1 VFHALKDQNCFS
13 SLGPARRIWA
23 IPAIHGDVNALTQ
36 LHDVIHGL
44 VKPGDRIVYMGN
56 YTGYGDHAVQTID
69 EILAF
74 RRLLLAMPG
83 MMADDFIYLRGVQEE
98 MWDKLL
104 QLQFAPNPGDVLLW
118 MLGNGLSPSLYSY
131 GLSPHD
137 GIEASSRGIMD
148 ITKWTASVRAAIRR
162 RPGHETLQSHL
173 RRAAYTPTEE
183 SYPMLFVHAGLDSS
197 KPLGD
202 QGDNFWWG
210 SEKFRA
216 ITQAYKP
223 FEKVIR
229 GFDPTHKGL
238 HLNCIT
244 ATLDDGCGFGGKLVC
259 AGFARSGEIE
269 ELVEV

>member
-1 VFHALKDQNCFS
+1 VFHALKDQSCFTNLAKS
-13 SLGPARRIWA
+13 RRIWA
-23 IPAIHGDVNALTQ
+23 IPAIHSNVGALTN
-36 LHDVIHGL
+36 LHDSIHPL
-44 VKPGDRIVYMGN
+44 IKPGDRVVYMGN
-56 YTGYGDHAVQTID
+56 YTGYGEQAVDTIE

-74 RRLLLAMPG
+74 RRLVLAMPG

-118 MLGNGLSPSLYSY
+118 MLGNGMAPSLYSY

-137 GIEASSRGIMD
+137 GIEACSKGIMHL
-148 ITKWTASVRAAIRR
+148 TKWTASVRQAIRR
-162 RPGHETLQSHL
+162 RAGHETFSTQL
-173 RRAAYTPTEE
+173 RRAAFTPTDE
-183 SYPMLFVHAGLDSS
+183 SYPMLFVHAGLDAGKS
-197 KPLGD
+197 LGE

-210 SEKFRA
+210 SDKFRA

-244 ATLDDGCGFGGKLVC
+244 ATLDDGSGFGGKLIC
-259 AGFARSGEIE
+259 AGFKRSGDIE
-269 ELVEV
+269 ELVEA